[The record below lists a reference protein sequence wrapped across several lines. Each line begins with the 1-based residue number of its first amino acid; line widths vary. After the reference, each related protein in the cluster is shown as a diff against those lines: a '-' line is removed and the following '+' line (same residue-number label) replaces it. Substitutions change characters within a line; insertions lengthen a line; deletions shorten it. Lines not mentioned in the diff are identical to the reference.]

1 MTEENISQANTNEAS
16 EQAGEA
22 TMTPV
27 GEILHA
33 SGSAQANLL
42 LGLQAVAPGE
52 HIETGEY
59 PVDPAAPLTGS
70 SALLCPRQHPR

>member
-1 MTEENISQANTNEAS
+1 MTEENISQENTNEATT
-16 EQAGEA
+16 EA
-22 TMTPV
+22 TMTRV

-42 LGLQAVAPGE
+42 LGFQAVTPGE
-52 HIETGEY
+52 HIETGEH